1 MLHEYNMYCTHY
13 RKRLVQSGSA
23 GTREDS
29 MLDKHER
36 VHKKFKR
43 G

>member
-1 MLHEYNMYCTHY
+1 MLNEYNMHCTHY

-29 MLDKHER
+29 IQDKHES
-36 VHKKFKR
+36 VEQ
-43 G
+43 